1 MSRIPRRGAS
11 LVAVV
16 VTLVFFLIGAR
27 AAWFAMSAP
36 VSTTGPVTEL
46 RTALIRAGLGADSL
60 AAAGLTAQETTSVV
74 GAFATAMA
82 DAPGA
87 LEQADADYTEA
98 RVAQDALQRKVACYL
113 PVLQP
118 LRRGHLHFVRYR
130 DQERTRRN
138 RFGIAEPRLKPGNI
152 ADPWTLDII
161 FLPLVA
167 FDREGNRLGMG
178 GGYYDRTLASLR
190 QRTRRRPRLIG
201 LAYSSQEVPSLTPS
215 PWDVGMDAVVT
226 EKALIRFERSP
237 TN

>member
-1 MSRIPRRGAS
+1 MNSYSKRQLRRSMRQRRRKLSPAHARNASRQILSHLSRDQY
-11 LVAVV
+11 L
-16 VTLVFFLIGAR
+16 LR
-27 AAWFAMSAP
+27 AD
-36 VSTTGPVTEL
+36 
-46 RTALIRAGLGADSL
+46 RIALY
-60 AAAGLTAQETTSVV
+60 
-74 GAFATAMA
+74 MA
-82 DAPGA
+82 NDGEIDPGD
-87 LEQADADYTEA
+87 LL
-98 RVAQDALQRKVACYL
+98 QDALQRKVACYL

-130 DQERTRRN
+130 DQERMRRN

>member
-1 MSRIPRRGAS
+1 MNSYSKRQLRRSMRQRRRKLSPAHARNASRQILSHLSRDQY
-11 LVAVV
+11 L
-16 VTLVFFLIGAR
+16 LR
-27 AAWFAMSAP
+27 A
-36 VSTTGPVTEL
+36 
-46 RTALIRAGLGADSL
+46 D
-60 AAAGLTAQETTSVV
+60 
-74 GAFATAMA
+74 
-82 DAPGA
+82 
-87 LEQADADYTEA
+87 
-98 RVAQDALQRKVACYL
+98 RVALYMANDGEIDPGDLLQDALQRKVACYL

-130 DQERTRRN
+130 GQERMRRN